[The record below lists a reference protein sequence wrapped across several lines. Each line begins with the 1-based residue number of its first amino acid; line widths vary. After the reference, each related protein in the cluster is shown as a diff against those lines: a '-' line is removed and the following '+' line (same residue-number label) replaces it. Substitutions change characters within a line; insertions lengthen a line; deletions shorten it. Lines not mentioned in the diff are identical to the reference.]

1 MYRLFGKILIL
12 SIIGALVITLN
23 HSVIAQEKPGYA
35 RPDYA
40 DERNVAID
48 GEATD
53 SEGNPVPETIDGDFT
68 TSWNEGK
75 EKCSLTLKLKE
86 ETWIEETWWT
96 RERNQE
102 GMINPNS
109 QEPQDYVIE
118 VSLDG
123 NEWKKVV
130 TVEGNSK
137 LEKFDS
143 FSPALAKYVRM
154 KITKTTPWGHVGARI
169 GEFEIYRT
177 KSGKDVKPCGSK
189 KTTWARLKANQYR

>member
-1 MYRLFGKILIL
+1 MYRLLGKILIL
-12 SIIGALVITLN
+12 SIIGASFITFN
-23 HSVIAQEKPGYA
+23 YSVIASEKPGYA
-35 RPDYA
+35 RPDYVE
-40 DERNVAID
+40 ERNVALD
-48 GEATD
+48 GEAFN

-75 EKCSLTLKLKE
+75 EKCSLTVKLKE
-86 ETWIEETWWT
+86 ETWIEGTWWT
-96 RERNQE
+96 RERNQD
-102 GMINPNS
+102 GTINPNA

-123 NEWKKVV
+123 NEWKKVA

-143 FSPALAKYVRM
+143 FSPVLANYVRM
-154 KITKTTPWGHVGARI
+154 KISKTTPWGHVGARI

-177 KSGKDVKPCGSK
+177 KSGKDVKPCSK
-189 KTTWARLKANQYR
+189 LATTWAQVKDNQHR